1 MGSWRALALTLFGT
15 AELESK
21 QEKMVGLLLLRGI
34 LVGLHA
40 PRALSTDGFQAEQ
53 RLSAAIHW
61 IEYAHAAMGD
71 GGISKGFDL
80 LRNRWAPS
88 YPETT
93 GYTIPTLLN
102 AAVTLERP
110 ELRALALSLADYLL
124 KSTTPEGGVGHW
136 ASLRPYPIVFDTGQ
150 VLFGWLA
157 AFDASGDERYL
168 GAAMRAGDWLVSV
181 QDSSG
186 SWKGHQH
193 LGVEK
198 VIDTR
203 VAWALLELY
212 CYTHQDSYRQAAV
225 RNLEWAK
232 QQQDTDGWFQRCAFV
247 EGEDPSTHTL
257 AYTVEGLFECGCL
270 LNEVRHIKAAQL
282 TADALLIRQH
292 SDGRLASTYCSTWRE
307 TSRSSCLTGNCQMSC
322 LWLRFYNLSGDI
334 RYLDGARKAITFVAA
349 TQDLRTSNANIRGA
363 IAGSYPIYGLYE
375 RFKYPNWAAK
385 FFIDALLALQE
396 VEE

>member
-1 MGSWRALALTLFGT
+1 LFGT

-363 IAGSYPIYGLYE
+363 IAGSYPIYGRYE

>member
-363 IAGSYPIYGLYE
+363 IAGSYPIYGRYE